1 MENSPKRL
9 KLELSIDE
17 SCRQSQQETNTTIEK
32 VPEEVLEM
40 ILTYV
45 PCKEYCFLVNKMFQ
59 KAAVGASRNRIVLT
73 VDKNSVN
80 D

>member
-59 KAAVGASRNRIVLT
+59 KAAVGASRNRIMLIVN
-73 VDKNSVN
+73 KNSVN

>member
-1 MENSPKRL
+1 MENSPKKL

-17 SCRQSQQETNTTIEK
+17 SYEQSQQETNTIEK

-40 ILTYV
+40 ILKYV
-45 PCKEYCFLVNKMFQ
+45 PCKTNCFLVNKMFQ
-59 KAAVGASRNRIVLT
+59 KAAIGAIRNCFLLT
-73 VDKNSVN
+73 IDKNSVN